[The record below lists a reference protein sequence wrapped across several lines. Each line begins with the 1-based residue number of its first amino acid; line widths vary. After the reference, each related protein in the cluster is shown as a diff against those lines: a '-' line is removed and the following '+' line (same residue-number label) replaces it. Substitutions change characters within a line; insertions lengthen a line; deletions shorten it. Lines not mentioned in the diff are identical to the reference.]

1 MMAQFTST
9 SRPLSKGLLCLG
21 VSLLV
26 LSGCASIDLN
36 PPEKSEPT
44 PITNLE
50 GSASAQYFAAD
61 SLSPDSDMTPAV
73 TTDAAPEDSQE
84 SRRDIPRLTGED
96 RSTQPNSAEER
107 PRLDSTRLTA
117 ALPQQSVPEF
127 INSVYGEILGLGFV
141 LGPGV
146 AEMDAIVAFRSANN
160 VRKIDL
166 FDSAA
171 AALRD
176 YGVAIYFSDDQV
188 RAVLEDELRQQAPR
202 FIRSRARSAV
212 PDGLRPVVQFVEL
225 YAISVNEIMGILN
238 QAFPDTDKLTI
249 MPSRATSALTLK
261 GLPKD
266 VDRALSIINE
276 MDELRFG
283 GQQIATLTVKNWDV
297 KELASTVYDLLNTE
311 GFSVTALPN
320 MFRAIT
326 IRSIPFTN
334 QLVIFAQNDEL
345 LNYAV
350 DSVLRLDD
358 AAKVDQGAEAPRIYQ
373 AQYYKAVDLISL
385 VNQVSGGDAG
395 PTDPII
401 SADQE
406 RPTQTDN
413 STSRNNGDRDDESS
427 SGARQIGQFV
437 ADTQSNRIIF
447 QATSERYA
455 ELLSLFRQLDTPP
468 PEVLIEVTIAEVSL
482 STDTRSGV
490 ELLMRDIGTKGYS
503 VGTLGG
509 LGLTRGGVTGRY
521 SDPNVT
527 INFSA
532 LSTNNQINVLSTPR
546 IVTKSG
552 ATASIQVGTDV
563 PIITSQTASD
573 SLIGGTSDILQS
585 VDYRETGVL
594 LDVSPT
600 VLSSDRIDIEINQ
613 EVSSAETNP
622 NQAIASPII
631 SSRTITSE
639 LTLQDGQ
646 SAILGGLIENRYTE
660 GGSGV
665 PFLKDIPLVGRF
677 FSTETLVES
686 DTVLLFMITPYILDT
701 ADDRA
706 RAVEALASSVNRRFN
721 NTGEQSETLMP
732 RRSPVVVTP
741 RNQSDLSD
749 QP

>member
-1 MMAQFTST
+1 M
-9 SRPLSKGLLCLG
+9 
-21 VSLLV
+21 
-26 LSGCASIDLN
+26 
-36 PPEKSEPT
+36 
-44 PITNLE
+44 
-50 GSASAQYFAAD
+50 
-61 SLSPDSDMTPAV
+61 
-73 TTDAAPEDSQE
+73 
-84 SRRDIPRLTGED
+84 
-96 RSTQPNSAEER
+96 
-107 PRLDSTRLTA
+107 
-117 ALPQQSVPEF
+117 
-127 INSVYGEILGLGFV
+127 
-141 LGPGV
+141 
-146 AEMDAIVAFRSANN
+146 
-160 VRKIDL
+160 
-166 FDSAA
+166 
-171 AALRD
+171 
-176 YGVAIYFSDDQV
+176 
-188 RAVLEDELRQQAPR
+188 
-202 FIRSRARSAV
+202 
-212 PDGLRPVVQFVEL
+212 
-225 YAISVNEIMGILN
+225 
-238 QAFPDTDKLTI
+238 
-249 MPSRATSALTLK
+249 
-261 GLPKD
+261 
-266 VDRALSIINE
+266 
-276 MDELRFG
+276 
-283 GQQIATLTVKNWDV
+283 
-297 KELASTVYDLLNTE
+297 
-311 GFSVTALPN
+311 
-320 MFRAIT
+320 
-326 IRSIPFTN
+326 
-334 QLVIFAQNDEL
+334 
-345 LNYAV
+345 
-350 DSVLRLDD
+350 
-358 AAKVDQGAEAPRIYQ
+358 
-373 AQYYKAVDLISL
+373 
-385 VNQVSGGDAG
+385 
-395 PTDPII
+395 
-401 SADQE
+401 
-406 RPTQTDN
+406 
-413 STSRNNGDRDDESS
+413 
-427 SGARQIGQFV
+427 

-447 QATSERYA
+447 QSTSERYA

-490 ELLMRDIGTKGYS
+490 EFLMREIGTKGYS

-509 LGLTRGGVTGRY
+509 LELANSGVTGRY